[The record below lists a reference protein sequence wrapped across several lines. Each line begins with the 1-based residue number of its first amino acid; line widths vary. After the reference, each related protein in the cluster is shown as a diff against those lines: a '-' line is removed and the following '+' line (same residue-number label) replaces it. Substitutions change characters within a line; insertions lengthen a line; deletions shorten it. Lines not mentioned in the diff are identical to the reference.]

1 MFHALNCILWVT
13 HEYRDR
19 HFLGSWRYYTV
30 FLLLY
35 YWQSYRIIELCWCL
49 RRLFRHMKIKSIYT
63 GLYIRLKSILSKQI
77 FFDRKW
83 MEDTLWV
90 SYIHF
95 LSKIF
100 FFLWKNE
107 LKAFPMGVLH
117 SFSIKNNFYAKMNWR
132 LFLWGSYILFLLKTF
147 FMKTFFMK
155 KWT

>member
-100 FFLWKNE
+100 FFYE
-107 LKAFPMGVLH
+107 
-117 SFSIKNNFYAKMNWR
+117 KMNLR
-132 LFLWGSYILFLLKTF
+132 LFLWVSCIHFLSKTIFMQKWTEGFSYGGLTF
-147 FMKTFFMK
+147 FFY
-155 KWT
+155 